1 MFRQNYF
8 SATPPNIL
16 NLQCKDMRL
25 QAKDIHLQ
33 SKDLYLQPKDKDFI
47 AAFQNLYCLKLLS
60 GMQCPK
66 RQRSHTDTEKLSPP
80 TDNPA
85 TERATQIILWR
96 KETVI
101 CIRWLHCHL
110 LTILVFLDLVSIL
123 FFPMHYYNPQ
133 HSVFLAKDILKRQ

>member
-1 MFRQNYF
+1 MFRQDYF

-47 AAFQNLYCLKLLS
+47 AAFQNLYCLKLL
-60 GMQCPK
+60 
-66 RQRSHTDTEKLSPP
+66 EKLSPP

-110 LTILVFLDLVSIL
+110 LTILVFLGLVSIL

>member
-1 MFRQNYF
+1 
-8 SATPPNIL
+8 
-16 NLQCKDMRL
+16 MRL

-96 KETVI
+96 LWRKETVI
-101 CIRWLHCHL
+101 CIRWLHHL
-110 LTILVFLDLVSIL
+110 PFL
-123 FFPMHYYNPQ
+123 YYQ
-133 HSVFLAKDILKRQ
+133 

>member
-1 MFRQNYF
+1 MFRQDYF
-8 SATPPNIL
+8 SATPSNIL

-66 RQRSHTDTEKLSPP
+66 R
-80 TDNPA
+80 
-85 TERATQIILWR
+85 
-96 KETVI
+96 
-101 CIRWLHCHL
+101 
-110 LTILVFLDLVSIL
+110 
-123 FFPMHYYNPQ
+123 
-133 HSVFLAKDILKRQ
+133 